1 MRPSCSLREI
11 SHLRLLVTRVP
22 ADKIAAA
29 AQYRAMPAEASQTRS
44 LVLACLV
51 MLFLAFGAGQARAD
65 FGFAQDINAG
75 EAGTNSCSAAECV
88 YVGPLDETVT
98 YWVLPKTLSN
108 AAVAESPYYPYLDPY
123 LGNFSTGWELGLAF
137 PGTHNFVSGGIV
149 CGIAD
154 VCDYNIL
161 TQFGAAALSY
171 YDLLLAIQGPAAVC
185 IVPAGATGSSCAS
198 PPPRTCAQSNPPPPQ
213 PPTVQQL
220 AGIGNDAWK
229 SQKEGYSSYQV
240 VQTYP
245 SSDGKSFVTV
255 YENGDPTNGGQ
266 IVIAAAGF
274 NGEDVLQNLFADS
287 SFTTGHVSDALKSAV
302 SNMVNVVQNN
312 LQQYVLN
319 SNPQSCP
326 ASITLTGFSL
336 GGAIAQIAGNITT
349 SPTVTFSAPGVGNL
363 LSQFGVTGAIRPPTP
378 DINYRILGDQES
390 LDGLVGQ
397 PRVGET
403 ITVMPANLQ
412 TFFAK
417 YGNTPLSTL
426 FVTNFNA
433 FNLIFQLHQNL
444 NFLEGALMN
453 APSMPGDISGSWPS
467 FFGTVTASST
477 DLGIQY
483 DISALTSLLTPLN
496 VIGSQGATIQQFGSA
511 ITNLLNGF
519 DPPAGYAYSF
529 VADPGSPAFASIEL
543 PLDGPLG
550 FGDVFG
556 WTLTYYTDSGRSGTL
571 TSATGNFTVVPGLH
585 RISFYPIDASGNPI
599 LYDAGEFLIAS
610 TFASGGTF
618 NGTLTTYSTPVASLP
633 LSSGQSCNGIFNGIF
648 AGDVSVAAG
657 QNCTFTD
664 LCEIKGNVTINGGS
678 FNLTC
683 AVDGSVTENGGSLV
697 LGPAASVGGYVQISE
712 TSTLALGP
720 GAAIGGNLQ
729 IQNLS
734 AGLPQGTVC
743 GTQVNGNLQVQINAS
758 PIEIGGTQ
766 QGCPG
771 NTVGGNLLVDANTAA
786 VSIDYNT
793 VAGALH
799 VDNDSATTDVSG
811 NSVGKDLECQNNNTV
826 THIASNMVKGN
837 NQGQCAAFP

>member
-1 MRPSCSLREI
+1 MQIRK
-11 SHLRLLVTRVP
+11 LVVTLAGIEGGSR
-22 ADKIAAA
+22 
-29 AQYRAMPAEASQTRS
+29 TRS
-44 LVLACLV
+44 LVLTS
-51 MLFLAFGAGQARAD
+51 LAILLLTLSAGQVRAD
-65 FGFAQDINAG
+65 FSFAQDITAG
-75 EAGTNSCSAAECV
+75 EAGTNSCSTAECL
-88 YVGPLDETVT
+88 YIGPLSETVT

-108 AAVAESPYYPYLDPY
+108 AAVAESPYYPYLNPY
-123 LGNFSTGWELGLAF
+123 LGSFSTVWELGLAF

-171 YDLLLAIQGPAAVC
+171 YDLVLAIQGPAAVC
-185 IVPAGATGSSCAS
+185 IVPAGAAGSTCAS

-213 PPTVQQL
+213 PPTLQQL
-220 AGIGNDAWK
+220 VALGNDAWQ
-229 SQKEGYSSYQV
+229 SQKEGYSSYHV
-240 VQTYP
+240 VQTFP
-245 SSDGKSFVTV
+245 SNDGKSNVTV
-255 YENGDPTNGGQ
+255 YENGDPSNGGQ

-287 SFTTGHVSDALKSAV
+287 SFTTGNVSDALKSAV

-312 LQQYVLN
+312 LQKYVLN

-336 GGAIAQIAGNITT
+336 GGAIAQIAGNVTT
-349 SPTVTFSAPGVGNL
+349 TPTVTFSAPGVGNL
-363 LSQFGVTGAIRPPTP
+363 LSQFGVTGAIAPPIP

-390 LDGLVGQ
+390 LVGQ
-397 PRVGET
+397 SPVVGEL

-417 YGNTPLSTL
+417 YGNIPLSTL
-426 FVTNFNA
+426 FLNNFSA
-433 FNLIFQLHQNL
+433 FNLIYQLHNDL
-444 NFLEGALMN
+444 NYLEIALMN
-453 APSMPGDISGSWPS
+453 APSKPGDISSPWS
-467 FFGTVTASST
+467 SLMGTVTASST
-477 DLGIQY
+477 NVGIQY
-483 DISALTSLLTPLN
+483 DISSLTSLLTPLN

-511 ITNLLNGF
+511 ITNLVNGF

-529 VADPGSPAFASIEL
+529 VADPGSPAFTTIEL
-543 PLDGPLG
+543 PLDGLLG
-550 FGDVFG
+550 FGNVFG
-556 WTLTYYTDSGRSGTL
+556 WTLTYYTDTGRSGTL
-571 TSATGNFTVVPGLH
+571 TSATGDFALGPGVH

-599 LYDAGEFLIAS
+599 FYDLGEFLIRA

-618 NGTLTTYSTPVASLP
+618 NGTLTTYLTPLASLP
-633 LSSGQSCNGIFNGIF
+633 LSSGQSCNGIFNGTF
-648 AGDVSVAAG
+648 AGDVSVSAG

-683 AVDGSVTENGGSLV
+683 AVDGSVTENGGGLV
-697 LGPAASVGGYVQISE
+697 LGPSASVGGYVQISG

-720 GAAIGGNLQ
+720 GAAIGRNLQ
-729 IQNLS
+729 IQSLS

-743 GTQVNGNLQVQINAS
+743 GTQVTGNVQVQNNAS
-758 PIEIGGTQ
+758 PVEIGGTSAQ
-766 QGCPG
+766 NCTG

-786 VSIDYNT
+786 VSIDYNS

-811 NSVGKDLECQNNNTV
+811 NSVGKDLECQNNNIV
-826 THIASNMVKGN
+826 THTASNMVNGQ